1 MKSQLRSYLNSLL
14 HRGSVESNIEAELR
28 THIELRA
35 EDLQRTG
42 LTPAEAL
49 RRARIEF
56 GPIETHKE
64 NIRSSLGLRLLG
76 LLLIDELRADLR
88 YAIRMLRRSPG
99 FTAIAVAS
107 LALAIG
113 ANTTIFSYANQ
124 VLFVR
129 LGVPHPEQL
138 RVFRLTGDDHIAV
151 RGIAGNDAYVSDDG
165 HFHLGL
171 FPYPA
176 YRELRQQNHF
186 VEDIV
191 AFMQLEDVDI
201 TAAGTP
207 EVGKAELVSG
217 NFYSQ
222 MQVKPQIGRP
232 IEAADDGAPAAG
244 AVTVISD
251 GFWHR
256 EFGGAQDVI
265 GKTIRVNMT
274 PVTIIGVNPP
284 SFRGTVAA
292 DTSAPE
298 VFLPMSMLF
307 ALIPESGGKHPLL
320 DPNDF
325 VVQLMARVK
334 PGISPS
340 AAGAALDSSFN
351 AAFRGTAIVNKGE
364 TVPKL
369 SLEDGSRGITS
380 GIRNLL
386 QPLYVLL
393 GLAGL
398 VLLLACANIANLML
412 ARASLRQREMS
423 VRMALGAGQ
432 GRILRQVLTESL
444 LISAMGGLAGLLLG
458 YVSRNLIPWLMH
470 TGWDGGEMPIGFD
483 WRVFGFTSAA
493 TLLTGIV
500 FGVAPAWRSTRADIN
515 TALKDGARTSTR
527 RRKPWSGKAIVGFQV
542 GLSTLLVVSA
552 IFFLR
557 TLFNLNSVD
566 PGFRTQNLLLVDV
579 TPPRTESLLSQSS
592 TLHSRVKDALAT
604 VPGVQEVTYVNHP
617 LGAHS
622 YWRSQFLVEGI
633 QRDPASD
640 LKKTGN
646 VGEQAMVS
654 YVGPRFFSTMSIP
667 ILAGRGFT
675 AEDTE
680 SSIPVSVV
688 NQALVRKFFP
698 NTNPIGKRFRRG
710 LNDKKTRWIEIIGI
724 CADTR
729 YNDMREPT
737 PPVHFDLDRQ
747 SAAPG
752 GMTYIISSAV
762 QPAVLVPSLRRA
774 LQEIDPDLPLN
785 HIRTQQQQIDASM
798 QQERMFA
805 SLTAGFG
812 LLALALACVGI
823 YGIMAYTVSQ
833 RTNEIGIRMALGA
846 RTRQVLWMILRESSW
861 LALLGIAAG
870 IAAALGL
877 TRFVRTMLYG
887 LQPTDPATFIPAAL
901 LLLAIAIAAG
911 YGPARRAS
919 RIDPM
924 QALRH
929 E

>member
-1 MKSQLRSYLNSLL
+1 MFRRKRL
-14 HRGSVESNIEAELR
+14 ESEIDAEIR
-28 THIELRA
+28 FHIESRT
-35 EDLQRTG
+35 EDLVREG
-42 LTPAEAL
+42 LTPREA
-49 RRARIEF
+49 ARMARLEF
-56 GPIETHKE
+56 GTVATHKDG
-64 NIRSSLGLRLLG
+64 IRQSLGLRR
-76 LLLIDELRADLR
+76 IDEFWTDLL
-88 YAIRMLRRSPG
+88 YAARILCKSPG

-113 ANTTIFSYANQ
+113 ANTTIFSYANR

-151 RGIAGNDAYVSDDG
+151 RGIAGNDGYVSDDG

-176 YRELRQQNHF
+176 YRLLRQQNRV

-191 AFMQLEDVDI
+191 AFTQLTDVDI
-201 TAAGTP
+201 TAAGAP

-217 NFYSQ
+217 NFYTQ
-222 MQVKPQIGRP
+222 MKVKPQVGRP
-232 IEAADDGAPAAG
+232 IEPADDGAPGAGTAA
-244 AVTVISD
+244 VISD
-251 GFWHR
+251 SFWHR
-256 EFGGAQDVI
+256 EFGGAHDVV
-265 GKTIRVNMT
+265 GKTIRVNLT

-284 SFRGTVAA
+284 LFSGPVAA

-298 VFLPMSMLF
+298 IFLPLSMMF
-307 ALIPESGGKHPLL
+307 SLIPVSAGQHPLI
-320 DPNDF
+320 DPNNF
-325 VVQLMARVK
+325 SVQVMARVK
-334 PGISPS
+334 PGISTS
-340 AAGAALDSSFN
+340 AAQAELDSSFN

-412 ARASLRQREMS
+412 ARASFRQREMS
-423 VRMALGAGQ
+423 VRMALGAGRS
-432 GRILRQVLTESL
+432 RILRQVLTESL
-444 LISAMGGLAGLLLG
+444 LISAMGGFAGLVLG

-493 TLLTGIV
+493 TLITGIV

-515 TALKDGARTSTR
+515 TALKEGARTSTR
-527 RRKPWSGKAIVGFQV
+527 RRKAWSGKAIVGFQV

-579 TPPRTESLLSQSS
+579 TPPRTQPLLSQSS
-592 TLHSRVKDALAT
+592 ALHSRVRDAFAS

-617 LGAHS
+617 LGAPS
-622 YWRSQFLVEGI
+622 YWKSQFLVEGT

-640 LKKTGN
+640 LRKTGN
-646 VGEQAMVS
+646 AGEQAMVS

-680 SSIPVSVV
+680 GSIPVSVV

-710 LNDKKTRWIEIIGI
+710 LNDKKTRWIEIVGI

-729 YNDMREPT
+729 YSDMRQPT

-785 HIRTQQQQIDASM
+785 HIRTQQQQINASM
-798 QQERMFA
+798 QQELMFA

-812 LLALALACVGI
+812 LLALAQACVGI

-833 RTNEIGIRMALGA
+833 RTNEIGIRLAFGA
-846 RTRQVLWMILRESSW
+846 ARGQIRAMVLREAGW
-861 LALLGIAAG
+861 LATAG
-870 IAAALGL
+870 VVVGL
-877 TRFVRTMLYG
+877 AVTIILMRLVQSMLYG
-887 LQPTDPATFIPAAL
+887 VKPSDPFSLTASAL
-901 LLLAIAIAAG
+901 LLLAMALISGWIPAA
-911 YGPARRAS
+911 RAS
-919 RIDPM
+919 RVEPM
-924 QALRH
+924 EALRH
-929 E
+929 D

>member
-1 MKSQLRSYLNSLL
+1 MITRLKSWLRSILNRRRL
-14 HRGSVESNIEAELR
+14 EDEMEAEVQF
-28 THIELRA
+28 HIDARA
-35 EDLQRTG
+35 ADLTRSG
-42 LTPAEAL
+42 LAPEEAK
-49 RRARIEF
+49 RQARLEF
-56 GPIETHKE
+56 GAIASHKDGM
-64 NIRSSLGLRLLG
+64 RRSLGLRWWDDLCT
-76 LLLIDELRADLR
+76 DLR
-88 YAIRMLRRSPG
+88 YASRILAKSPG
-99 FTAIAVAS
+99 FTAIAIIS
-107 LALAIG
+107 FALAIG

-124 VLFVR
+124 MLFVR
-129 LGVPHPEQL
+129 LAVPHPEQL
-138 RVFRLTGDDHIAV
+138 RVFRLLGDNHLAI
-151 RGIAGNDAYVSDDG
+151 RGLGGNDGYVSEG
-165 HFHLGL
+165 RFHLGL

-176 YRELRQQNHF
+176 YRQFRQQNHF

-201 TAAGTP
+201 TAADTP

-232 IEAADDGAPAAG
+232 IEVPDDGAPAAG

-307 ALIPESGGKHPLL
+307 ALIPVSGGEHPLL

-325 VVQLMARVK
+325 TVQLMARVK
-334 PGISPS
+334 PGISTT
-340 AAGAALDSSFN
+340 AAQAALDSSFN
-351 AAFRGTAIVNKGE
+351 AAFRATAVVNKGE

-380 GIRNLL
+380 GTRNLL
-386 QPLYVLL
+386 HPLYILL
-393 GLAGL
+393 GLSGL

-412 ARASLRQREMS
+412 ARASVRQREMS
-423 VRMALGAGQ
+423 VRMTRGAGRE
-432 GRILRQVLTESL
+432 RIVRQVLTESVL
-444 LISAMGGLAGLLLG
+444 LAAMGGFGGLVLG
-458 YVSRNLIPWLMH
+458 YISRNLIPWLIH
-470 TGWDGGEMPIGFD
+470 TGWDGGEMAIGFD
-483 WRVFGFTSAA
+483 WRVFGFTLVV
-493 TLLTGIV
+493 TLITGV
-500 FGVAPAWRSTRADIN
+500 LFGIAPAWRITRADIN
-515 TALKDGARTSTR
+515 TALKEGAQTSSK
-527 RRKPWSGKAIVGFQV
+527 RRKALSGKAIVGFQV
-542 GLSTLLVVSA
+542 ALSTLLVISA

-566 PGFRTQNLLLVDV
+566 PGFRTQNLLLVDFS
-579 TPPRTESLLSQSS
+579 PPRTGALLSQPS
-592 TLHSRVKDALAT
+592 TLHSRVNDALAS
-604 VPGVQEVTYVNHP
+604 VSGVQEVTYVNHP
-617 LGAHS
+617 LAAS
-622 YWRSQFLVEGI
+622 SPWNTLFLVEGA
-633 QRDPASD
+633 QQNLLSD
-640 LKKTGN
+640 AKEPGHERTM
-646 VGEQAMVS
+646 VSVS
-654 YVGPRFFSTMSIP
+654 YVGPNFFSVMSIP

-675 AEDTE
+675 ALDTE
-680 SSIPVSVV
+680 NSVPVSVV
-688 NQALVRKFFP
+688 NEALARKYFP
-698 NTNPIGKRFRRG
+698 GSNPIGKRFLKNTKG
-710 LNDKKTRWIEIIGI
+710 PDATRWIEIVGI

-729 YNDMREPT
+729 YSDMREPT

-747 SAAPG
+747 SHVMG
-752 GMTYIISSAV
+752 SITYVVRSPLT
-762 QPAVLVPSLRRA
+762 PAVLVPSLRRA
-774 LQEIDPDLPLN
+774 VQQIDPDLPIN

-833 RTNEIGIRMALGA
+833 RTNEIGIRLALGA
-846 RTRQVLWMILRESSW
+846 ERTQVRTMILREASR
-861 LALLGIAAG
+861 LTILGVAAG
-870 IAAALGL
+870 LLAAFGL
-877 TRFVRTMLYG
+877 AQLVKSMLYG
-887 LQPTDPATFIPAAL
+887 LKASDPASFAAAGS
-901 LLLAIAIAAG
+901 LLLAIALLAAWI
-911 YGPARRAS
+911 PALRAS
-919 RIDPM
+919 RVEPM
-924 QALRH
+924 EALRH